1 MTTPILYL
9 HGFASGPLSKKA
21 LFFKDLCDR
30 DGRTILIP
38 DLNLPDFHTLTITRT
53 LDTLTQ
59 QAALLPSPP
68 VIVGS
73 SLGAYMATL
82 LTAQHRFPVS
92 GLFLMAPAFAFTN
105 LLDRLYK
112 EELLRWRREGEFTID
127 HPGYGKSLPLAYDF
141 YLDAQRFPPFPETGD
156 TLCRIVQ
163 GRLDKVVLPENS
175 LLFTKG
181 NPSREIFLFDD
192 DHGLLNSLE
201 PIGSLFQ
208 GFLSLL
214 DKK

>member
-1 MTTPILYL
+1 MKTPILYL

-38 DLNLPDFHTLTITRT
+38 DLNLPEFRTLTITRT
-53 LDTLTQ
+53 LDAVTQ
-59 QAALLPSPP
+59 QALLPSPP

-92 GLFLMAPAFAFTN
+92 GLFLMAPAFAFTD

-112 EELLRWRREGEFTID
+112 EELLRWRREGEFTVE

-156 TLCRIVQ
+156 TLCRIAQ

-175 LLFTKG
+175 LFFAKG
-181 NPSREIFLFDD
+181 NPYRKKFLYNDD
-192 DHGLLNSLE
+192 NGLLNSLE
-201 PIGSLFQ
+201 PIESLFQ
-208 GFLSLL
+208 VFLS
-214 DKK
+214 KKKKK